1 MNKYMMAT
9 KAMHKLG
16 DISSEHEDL
25 CIIERET
32 DTHYIG
38 RWVTGFGFIE
48 VEFPKE
54 TTRELTAEEVEKY
67 NKQYIQLSNQPP
79 IKLKVD

>member
-1 MNKYMMAT
+1 MNKFMMAT

-16 DISSEHEDL
+16 DISRSEDL
-25 CIIERET
+25 CVISSET

-38 RWVTGFGFIE
+38 NWVTGFGFAC

-67 NKQYIQLSNQPP
+67 NKTYVQLASNPP